1 MPFSVVMV
9 NRILYFAVF
18 VCTASSAL
26 LISRF
31 FQLSININKSVTKS
45 ILMLLTCVG
54 IGDDDYHFVNW
65 YVLSNSYTRE
75 KTFCYTFQI
84 LTLPFRAAI
93 GPLFYDLRTYCV
105 AVGTLFF
112 PSDHCL
118 WVKLLCLSCS
128 HHIHLSVLPL
138 PPFLS
143 TYCSSYAIPCYTNS
157 YALLVTLYCY

>member
-1 MPFSVVMV
+1 
-9 NRILYFAVF
+9 
-18 VCTASSAL
+18 
-26 LISRF
+26 
-31 FQLSININKSVTKS
+31 
-45 ILMLLTCVG
+45 MLLTCVR

-93 GPLFYDLRTYCV
+93 GPLFYDLLTYCV

-138 PPFLS
+138 SPFLS
-143 TYCSSYAIPCYTNS
+143 TYCSSYAKPCYTNV
-157 YALLVTLYCY
+157 YALLVTLYCYWLVLADYVPLFIELALVTVVWDIVEIY